1 PLVKWE
7 MEKSKETN
15 ALIHTTLVP
24 TIVQAGIKDNVIP
37 TIARATFNS
46 RILQG
51 QSSDDVLAFVKKA
64 VNDDRVVITKQT
76 KSLFE
81 PSTVTSFKDPA
92 FISIEKI
99 VQRAMP
105 DVVVTPFLWLGAT
118 DSRYFR
124 DFSEAVLNF
133 APIQNVKGFHGIDER
148 IGIKDLDRMIWFYQ
162 ELLRLP

>member
-1 PLVKWE
+1 MQ

-37 TIARATFNS
+37 TIAKATFNS

-51 QSSDDVLAFVKKA
+51 QTSDDVLAFVKKA
-64 VNDDRVVITKQT
+64 VNDDRVIIKKQT
-76 KSLFE
+76 TSLFE
-81 PSTVTSFKDPA
+81 PSPVTPFTDPT

-99 VQRAMP
+99 LKKSDP
-105 DVVVTPFLWLGAT
+105 NLVVTPFLWLGAT

-124 DFSEAVLNF
+124 DFSEAVLLF
-133 APIQNVKGFHGIDER
+133 SAVQNIKGFHGIDER

-162 ELLRLP
+162 QVIQNK